1 MKKFTSI
8 TGQKAA
14 EEPKKEPRKIS
25 AEEAF
30 KLEARTLME
39 DLLSIST
46 HGPIDRYLRAG
57 SIKIEGK
64 EEFLEALASMAFRKS
79 AEEKEALLESLKA
92 EVADWK
98 SIDDKKAQV
107 AASIGKSVDPS
118 SRRKIASLLERWG
131 SDEETLR
138 MVAEKHA
145 SRLGE
150 ASLKARAEAA
160 RLMAQ
165 KDASNSGRLEM
176 LANIF
181 ESKI

>member
-14 EEPKKEPRKIS
+14 EEPKKEPRKAT
-25 AEEAF
+25 AEDAF
-30 KLEARTLME
+30 KQEARSLME

-64 EEFLEALASMAFRKS
+64 EEFLEALAHMAFRKS
-79 AEEKEALLESLKA
+79 AEEKKALLESLKA

-98 SIDDKKAQV
+98 SIDEKKEQV
-107 AASIGKSVDPS
+107 DAAIPKIVDPS
-118 SRRKIASLLERWG
+118 SRRKIASLAESWG
-131 SDEETLR
+131 DDFETMR
-138 MVAEKHA
+138 MVAERHA
-145 SRLGE
+145 SKLGPD
-150 ASLKARAEAA
+150 ALKARAEAA
-160 RLMAQ
+160 AEMSR
-165 KDASNSGRLEM
+165 KDPSSAA
-176 LANIF
+176 LAELARIF